1 MRHRITVVVL
11 TTCRTSLL
19 RALRSV
25 FGQSLREPMQVLIG
39 VDRDPDRRLPVL
51 FETLRRECPTH
62 ITLSLLNMGYST
74 SVRHG
79 GPHASHFGGSLR
91 SAMTFLAD
99 SNIVTYLDDDDWFAP
114 DHCERILAAIHGKSW
129 AYTYSIYADGNTGQG
144 LCVDEIESVG
154 VSRGVYAQAFGGFV
168 RPSGLTIDKLKVL
181 HLVHVWSQAKWETG
195 DGEDRLLFD
204 QLCHLP
210 HGCTEAATVYAA
222 IDPKDDLH
230 EFRLKFI
237 RSKGIDVE
245 IGARIDSNR

>member
-1 MRHRITVVVL
+1 MRHRITVAVL

-19 RALRSV
+19 RAVRSV
-25 FGQSLREPMQVLIG
+25 FEQSLREPMQVLIG
-39 VDRDPDRRLPVL
+39 VDCDPERRFPALI
-51 FETLRRECPTH
+51 ETLRRECPAH
-62 ITLSLLNMGYST
+62 ITLSVLDIGYST

-79 GPHASHFGGSLR
+79 GPHASHFGGALR

-114 DHCERILAAIHGKSW
+114 EHCERVLASMDGNSW

-154 VSRGVYAQAFGGFV
+154 VDRGVYAQAFGGFV

-181 HLVHVWSQAKWETG
+181 HLVHLWSYAKWDTG
-195 DGEDRLLFD
+195 DGEDRLFFE
-204 QLCHLP
+204 QLRPLP
-210 HGCTEAATVYAA
+210 HGCTGAATVYAV

-230 EFRLKFI
+230 AFRVQFM
-237 RSKGIDVE
+237 RSKGVDVE
-245 IGARIDSNR
+245 IASRLDSTR